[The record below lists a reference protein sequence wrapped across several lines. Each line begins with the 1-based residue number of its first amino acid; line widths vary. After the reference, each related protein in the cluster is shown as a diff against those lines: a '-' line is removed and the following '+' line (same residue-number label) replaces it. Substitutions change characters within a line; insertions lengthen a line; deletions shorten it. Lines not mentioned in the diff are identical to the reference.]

1 MDTRV
6 VSSMHVCVESL
17 SNLFWIYLFKT
28 FPQRFVLRVRIYS
41 STKYIICI
49 DSMQEKEL
57 ERVEWG
63 RELSSPVTSGSP
75 GIDNYL
81 ASIK

>member
-1 MDTRV
+1 
-6 VSSMHVCVESL
+6 MHVCVESL

-28 FPQRFVLRVRIYS
+28 FVLRVRIYS

-57 ERVEWG
+57 ERVE
-63 RELSSPVTSGSP
+63 
-75 GIDNYL
+75 
-81 ASIK
+81 